1 MSCVPYVKQAAS
13 AELAELFD
21 LTAADKFFTSI
32 DFSTVDIAG
41 IQKVI
46 GAMDKASQDTFAS
59 AMAAA
64 KDGTAAAKELY
75 ASQGCSRRG
84 RRDVGGCLDSCGCPK
99 SLTDTMCVT
108 ACATTT
114 DYTKAAANAQAVAA
128 FTTKCLKSGGVTAG
142 TGANTATVANTAAA
156 DPCLALKQ
164 GIASAEANLAAYDAG
179 IIAAGTCAATF
190 ATSLIATLI
199 GVATLV

>member
-1 MSCVPYVKQAAS
+1 MMSCVPCVKQAAS

-21 LTAADKFFTSI
+21 LTAADKFFSSI

-64 KDGTAAAKELY
+64 KDGSAAAKKLY

-84 RRDVGGCLDSCGCPK
+84 RRDVAGCLNSCGCPK
-99 SLTDTMCVT
+99 SLADTTCVT
-108 ACATTT
+108 ACGTTY
-114 DYTKAAANAQAVAA
+114 YTKAAAIAA

-142 TGANTATVANTAAA
+142 TGANTATA
-156 DPCLALKQ
+156 DPCVALKQ
-164 GIASAEANLAAYDAG
+164 GIATAEANLAAYDAG
-179 IIAAGTCAATF
+179 IIAAGTCTATF
-190 ATSLIATLI
+190 ATSMIATLI